1 MIRVER
7 HLARMTDGTR
17 AVFRRLLQAVR
28 YELLPLENTLE
39 QSAHLPPGVEVA
51 VTADPERGM
60 GPTIDLAV
68 ELSRRGYDPIPHLA
82 AQLIVDR
89 ADLESHLVRLAEA
102 GVERALVVGGVADA
116 PGVYPDA
123 AALLDAIEEIGSS
136 LREVGIAGY
145 PQGHH
150 VIPDE
155 PIDRSLV
162 EKAPQAGWIT
172 TQICFDVPRLEEWI
186 GETRAA
192 GVHLPIWL
200 GIPAVADLTGL
211 MSLGMR
217 IGAGRSLQFMFE
229 HPRVVSRLLR
239 PGGRK
244 ASELVLEL
252 SNLATDES
260 LGIAGFHLFTY
271 NQVRAAER
279 WRRRLATW
287 SA

>member
-1 MIRVER
+1 MARVDR
-7 HLARMTDGTR
+7 RLARMTDEAR
-17 AVFRRLLQAVR
+17 AGFRRLMRGVR
-28 YELLPLENTLE
+28 YELLPLGNALA
-39 QSAHLPPGVEVA
+39 QSTHLPEGVEVA

-60 GPTIDLAV
+60 GPTIELTV
-68 ELSRRGYDPIPHLA
+68 ELSSRGFDVIPHLA
-82 AQLIVDR
+82 AQLIADR
-89 ADLESHLVRLAEA
+89 ADLESHLIRLAEA
-102 GVERALVVGGVADA
+102 GVGRALVVGGVAETPGAYLDA
-116 PGVYPDA
+116 G
-123 AALLDAIEEIGSS
+123 ALLDAIEELGGP

-145 PQGHH
+145 PEGHH

-162 EKAPQAGWIT
+162 EKAPQADWIT
-172 TQICFDVPRLEEWI
+172 TQICFDVPRLKEWI
-186 GETRAA
+186 GETQAA
-192 GVHLPIWL
+192 GVDLPIWL

-252 SNLATDES
+252 GDMAADES

-279 WRRRLATW
+279 WRRRLA
-287 SA
+287 AGA

>member
-1 MIRVER
+1 MTRVER
-7 HLARMTDGTR
+7 HLARMTEGTR
-17 AVFRRLLQAVR
+17 AGFRVLMRGVR
-28 YELLPLENTLE
+28 YELIPLGNALA
-39 QSAHLPPGVEVA
+39 QSAHLPKGVEVA

-60 GPTIDLAV
+60 GSTIELAV
-68 ELSRRGYDPIPHLA
+68 ELSRRGFDVIPHIA

-89 ADLESHLVRLAEA
+89 ADLQSHLGRLAEA

-123 AALLDAIEEIGSS
+123 GALLDEIEEIGSP
-136 LREVGIAGY
+136 LREIGIAGY
-145 PQGHH
+145 PEGHH
-150 VIPDE
+150 VIPNG
-155 PIDRSLV
+155 PIDRSLI
-162 EKAPQAGWIT
+162 EKAPYAGWIT

-192 GVHLPIWL
+192 GVDLPIWL
-200 GIPAVADLTGL
+200 GVPAVADLTGL

-239 PGGRK
+239 PGGWK
-244 ASELVLEL
+244 ASELVLNLGEL
-252 SNLATDES
+252 AADDS
-260 LGIAGFHLFTY
+260 LGVAGFHLFTH

-279 WRRRLATW
+279 WRSRLMTQLG
-287 SA
+287 

>member
-1 MIRVER
+1 MTRAER
-7 HLARMTDGTR
+7 HLARMTEGAR
-17 AVFRRLLQAVR
+17 ASFHRLMRGVR
-28 YELLPLENTLE
+28 YELLPLDNALA
-39 QSAHLPPGVEVA
+39 QSTHLPEGVKVA

-60 GPTIDLAV
+60 GPTIELAV
-68 ELSRRGYDPIPHLA
+68 ELSGRGFDVIPHLA

-89 ADLESHLVRLAEA
+89 SDLESHLARLAEA
-102 GVERALVVGGVADA
+102 GIERALVVGGVADA

-123 AALLDAIEEIGSS
+123 GALLGEIEEIGSPF
-136 LREVGIAGY
+136 REIGIAGY
-145 PQGHH
+145 PEGHH

-155 PIDRSLV
+155 PIDRSLI
-162 EKAPQAGWIT
+162 EKAPYAGWIT
-172 TQICFDVPRLEEWI
+172 TQICFDVPRLRQWI

-192 GVHLPIWL
+192 GVDLPIWI

-239 PGGRK
+239 PGGWK
-244 ASELVLEL
+244 ASELVLNLGE
-252 SNLATDES
+252 LATDES
-260 LGIAGFHLFTY
+260 LGVAGFHLFTY

-279 WRRRLATW
+279 WRRRLA
-287 SA
+287 AAA

>member
-1 MIRVER
+1 MTRVER

-17 AVFRRLLQAVR
+17 ASFRRLMRGVR
-28 YELLPLENTLE
+28 YELLPLGNALA
-39 QSAHLPPGVEVA
+39 QSTHLPEGVEVA

-60 GPTIDLAV
+60 GPTIELAV
-68 ELSRRGYDPIPHLA
+68 ELSRRGFDVIPHIA

-89 ADLESHLVRLAEA
+89 ADLESHLARLAEA
-102 GVERALVVGGVADA
+102 GVERALVVGGVADS
-116 PGVYPDA
+116 PGVYADA
-123 AALLDAIEEIGSS
+123 GALLDEIEVIGSPF
-136 LREVGIAGY
+136 REIGIAGY
-145 PQGHH
+145 PEGHH

-155 PIDRSLV
+155 PIDRSLI
-162 EKAPQAGWIT
+162 EKAPYAGWIT

-192 GVHLPIWL
+192 GVDLPIWI

-244 ASELVLEL
+244 ASELVL
-252 SNLATDES
+252 NLGESAADES
-260 LGIAGFHLFTY
+260 LGVAGFHLFTY

-279 WRRRLATW
+279 WRRRLA
-287 SA
+287 AGA